1 VLFNAFKRLG
11 HGASTS
17 EKADLFAGTARGF
30 TGSACRRTRMKPETV
45 GMSSARLARLD
56 DLMKRRYVESG
67 YLPGLL
73 TYIWRRGRLVHTG
86 MCGQMDIERGKPMR
100 EDAIFRIYSMSKPI
114 TAVALMMLVEE
125 GLIGLDDTV
134 HSHIPAW
141 RNLGVYASGMP
152 SLLADAPP
160 SFITTPT
167 LRPMKVVDLATHTSG
182 LTYGFM
188 MRTAV
193 DAAYRQAKVVD
204 RGTPG
209 GLPAMID
216 QLARIPLD
224 FSPGTAWNYS
234 VSIDVLG
241 YLVEKLSGMSFG
253 EFLRS
258 RLFEPLGMSDTA
270 FWLPPD
276 KIERFTSCYQPN
288 AKGGLKLQDDARES
302 SYDKLPKLES
312 GGGGL
317 VSTAHDYLRF
327 CRMML
332 NGGTLDGVQILSPK
346 TVALFSLNY
355 LPEGREIVD
364 LAFPGMFSE
373 SAYAGV
379 GFSLGCGVN
388 VDVAKTRLPGSVGEY
403 FWGGAAATAFWID
416 PEEDLT
422 VVFMT
427 QVIGSEARLTL
438 RRDLRTLVYSALT
451 ESYA

>member
-1 VLFNAFKRLG
+1 
-11 HGASTS
+11 
-17 EKADLFAGTARGF
+17 
-30 TGSACRRTRMKPETV
+30 MKPETV
-45 GMSSARLARLD
+45 GMSSARLAQLAQV
-56 DLMKRRYVESG
+56 MKRRYVDGG
-67 YLPGLL
+67 YLPGIL
-73 TYIWRRGRLVHTG
+73 THVYRKGHLVHTG
-86 MCGQMDIERGKPMR
+86 ICGHMDIERGKPMR

-125 GLIGLDDTV
+125 GLIGLDDAV

-141 RNLGVYASGMP
+141 KNLGVYASGMP
-152 SLLADAPP
+152 SLLPDMPP
-160 SFITTPT
+160 SFLTTPVQ
-167 LRPMKVVDLATHTSG
+167 RPMKVVDLATHTSG

-193 DAAYRQAKVVD
+193 DAAYRKAKVTD
-204 RGTPG
+204 RESPG
-209 GLPAMID
+209 GLHGMID
-216 QLARIPLD
+216 QLGQIPLD

-241 YLVEKLSGMSFG
+241 YLVERLSGMSFG
-253 EFLRS
+253 EFLRT
-258 RLFEPLGMSDTA
+258 RLFEPLGMNDTA
-270 FWLPPD
+270 FYVPPH
-276 KIERFTSCYQPN
+276 KIDRFTSCYQPETQSR
-288 AKGGLKLQDDARES
+288 GLKLQDDARES
-302 SYDKLPKLES
+302 TYAKPPMLES

-355 LPEGREIVD
+355 LPDGREVAD
-364 LAFPGMFSE
+364 MSLPGMFSE
-373 SAYAGV
+373 SGYAGV

-388 VDVAKTRLPGSVGEY
+388 VNVAKTRLPGSLGEY

-416 PEEDLT
+416 PKEELT

-438 RRDLRTLVYSALT
+438 RRDLRTMVYSAMT
-451 ESYA
+451 ESFA

>member
-1 VLFNAFKRLG
+1 MN
-11 HGASTS
+11 
-17 EKADLFAGTARGF
+17 
-30 TGSACRRTRMKPETV
+30 PETV

-56 DLMKRRYVESG
+56 EVMKRRYVDSG
-67 YLPGLL
+67 YLPGML
-73 TYIWRRGRLVHTG
+73 TYVYRKGQLVHTG
-86 MCGQMDIERGKPMR
+86 ICGQMDMERGKPMR
-100 EDAIFRIYSMSKPI
+100 EEAIFRIYSMSKPI

-125 GLIGLDDTV
+125 GLIGLDDPV

-141 RNLGVYASGMP
+141 KNLGVYSSGMP
-152 SLLADAPP
+152 SLLPEA
-160 SFITTPT
+160 SLGFLTTPL
-167 LRPMKVVDLATHTSG
+167 LRPMKVIDLATHTSG

-188 MRTAV
+188 MRSAV
-193 DAAYRQAKVVD
+193 DAAYRNAKVTD
-204 RGTPG
+204 RQTAG
-209 GLPAMID
+209 GLHGMID
-216 QLARIPLD
+216 QLAQIPLD

-241 YLVEKLSGMSFG
+241 YLVEKLSGASFG
-253 EFLRS
+253 EFLRT

-270 FWLPPD
+270 FHVPSD
-276 KIERFTSCYQPN
+276 KTERFTCCYQPE
-288 AKGGLKLQDDARES
+288 AKGSGLKLQDDPRES
-302 SYDKLPKLES
+302 SYAIPPKLES

-355 LPEGREIVD
+355 LPEGREIAD
-364 LAFPGMFSE
+364 MSLPGMFSE
-373 SAYAGV
+373 SGYAGV

-388 VDVAKTRLPGSVGEY
+388 VDVVKTRVPGSLGEY

-416 PEEDLT
+416 PKEELT

-427 QVIGSEARLTL
+427 QVIGSPTRLTL
-438 RRDLRTLVYSALT
+438 RRDLRTLVYSAMT
-451 ESYA
+451 ESFA

>member
-1 VLFNAFKRLG
+1 
-11 HGASTS
+11 
-17 EKADLFAGTARGF
+17 
-30 TGSACRRTRMKPETV
+30 MKPETV

-56 DLMKRRYVESG
+56 EVMKRRYVDSG
-67 YLPGLL
+67 YLPGML
-73 TYIWRRGRLVHTG
+73 TYIYRKGHLVHTG
-86 MCGQMDIERGKPMR
+86 MCGDMDLERGKPMR

-125 GLIGLDDTV
+125 GLIGLDDEVTA
-134 HSHIPAW
+134 HIPAW
-141 RNLGVYASGMP
+141 KNLGVYASGMP

-160 SFITTPT
+160 SFLTTPPQ
-167 LRPMKVVDLATHTSG
+167 RPMKVVDLATHTSG

-193 DAAYRQAKVVD
+193 DAAYRKAKVTD
-204 RGTPG
+204 RQTPG
-209 GLPAMID
+209 GLPEMID
-216 QLARIPLD
+216 QLAQIPLD

-253 EFLRS
+253 EFLRT
-258 RLFEPLGMSDTA
+258 RLFEPLGMNDTA
-270 FWLPPD
+270 FCVPSD
-276 KIERFTSCYQPN
+276 KTDRFTSCYQPE
-288 AKGGLKLQDDARES
+288 AGGSGLKLQDDARES
-302 SYDKLPKLES
+302 TYATPPLLES

-355 LPEGREIVD
+355 LPDGREIVD
-364 LAFPGMFSE
+364 MSFPGMFSE
-373 SAYAGV
+373 SDYAGV

-388 VDVAKTRLPGSVGEY
+388 VDVAKTRLPGSLGTY
-403 FWGGAAATAFWID
+403 SWGGAAATAFWID
-416 PEEDLT
+416 PKEELAI
-422 VVFMT
+422 VFMT
-427 QVIGSEARLTL
+427 QVIGSPARLTL
-438 RRDLRTLVYSALT
+438 RRDLRTLVYSAMT
-451 ESYA
+451 ESFA